1 VTAIGLALDE
11 GGTAPM
17 IVRERRTLHPGQL
30 YVARRPTTI
39 TTILGSCIAV
49 CLWDPHKRIGG
60 MNHFMLPMVAGPGMS
75 SARFGNIAME
85 QLVEKLRDAGALL
98 PLLRASVFGGACMFE
113 QMQSATHLGQKN
125 ADLALEYLNRRGIE
139 IVRSDVGG
147 NRGRK
152 LTFHTD
158 EGTACLTLI

>member
-1 VTAIGLALDE
+1 M
-11 GGTAPM
+11 M

-30 YVARRPTTI
+30 YIAPRPTTI

-49 CLWDPHKRIGG
+49 CLWDPHKGIGG
-60 MNHFMLPMVAGPGMS
+60 MNHFMLPMVAGAGVT
-75 SARFGNIAME
+75 SARFGNVAME
-85 QLVEKLRDAGALL
+85 QLVEKLREAGARL
-98 PLLRASVFGGACMFE
+98 PLLRASVFGGACMFT

-125 ADLALEYLNRRGIE
+125 ADVALEYLNRRGIE
-139 IVRSDVGG
+139 IVRTDVGG